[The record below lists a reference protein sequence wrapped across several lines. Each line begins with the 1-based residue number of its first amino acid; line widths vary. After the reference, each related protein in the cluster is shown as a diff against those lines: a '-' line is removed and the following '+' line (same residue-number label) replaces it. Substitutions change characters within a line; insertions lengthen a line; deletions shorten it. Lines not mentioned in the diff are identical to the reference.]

1 MWNVLVVVAV
11 FGKNFDEVVSSVDEN
26 RDVTEPALLVEVVEN
41 YRVVIRFVVG
51 KKLSATISLM

>member
-1 MWNVLVVVAV
+1 MLVVVAV

-41 YRVVIRFVVG
+41 YCVVIRFVVG